1 MAFKAHMRQ
10 PAAETLLKTRGF
22 FRRAFARLANFA
34 FALVFLIFSLGV
46 PVLGAAEAGGNDR
59 RIALVIGNSRYAHVE
74 TLENPAND
82 AKAIEA
88 KLSALGFE
96 VFAGTDL
103 NLAGFRQLS
112 GKFQAEA
119 KTADTALIYYSG
131 HGFQFQGQNF
141 IVPIDASLRSKQ
153 AIETETVRLNDLIAN
168 VQSRERQVLVF
179 LDACRNNPLPPG
191 QRRDNGLA
199 QVATDNNVFVAF
211 ATQPGNIS
219 YDGRSKLSPFTKS
232 LVSHMSGERQSIS
245 DLMIAVRNDVEKMTL
260 GQQTPWDQSS
270 LKKQFYFDPDASGA
284 APEEKLASLPPGA
297 AAGSEISVLQRSTV
311 IEAPDAGLGV
321 LEAYPS
327 GNVILLPEAPV
338 EIFGKEDLVTA
349 VQGELKRVGC
359 YQGDA
364 DGVWSAGSREA
375 LSKYYRTKKLKP
387 TDSDP
392 TEFHLNNLQGETGIV
407 CVYVAPKQPVFR
419 AVAKPQAPKR
429 FAEPTAK
436 QRAPA
441 FLNKRN
447 AKPVKRNIAAAKAPQ
462 RKGPRNATADAPA
475 APKRN
480 SLADANVVGGFR

>member
-1 MAFKAHMRQ
+1 MTAFEAHMFR
-10 PAAETLLKTRGF
+10 PADEPPFMTRAF
-22 FRRAFARLANFA
+22 FRGAFARLANIV
-34 FALVFLIFSLGV
+34 FALVFLAISFGILT
-46 PVLGAAEAGGNDR
+46 PGAAGAADGKDR

-82 AKAIEA
+82 AKAMEE
-88 KLSALGFE
+88 KLRALGFE
-96 VFAGTDL
+96 VYAGTDL
-103 NLAGFRQLS
+103 TLAEFRQLS
-112 GKFQAEA
+112 GKFQQGA
-119 KTADTALIYYSG
+119 KTASTALIYYSG

-141 IVPIDASLRSKQ
+141 VVPVDASLKSKE
-153 AIETETVRLNDLIAN
+153 AIETETIKLNDLIAN
-168 VQSRERQVLVF
+168 VQSRDRQVLVF

-191 QRRDNGLA
+191 QRK
-199 QVATDNNVFVAF
+199 DNNVFVAF

-232 LVSHMSGERQSIS
+232 LVSYMSGGRQSIS
-245 DLMIAVRNDVEKMTL
+245 DLMISVRNDVEKMTL

-270 LKKQFYFDPDASGA
+270 LKKQFYFNPGPA
-284 APEEKLASLPPGA
+284 AQEAVASLQPGA
-297 AAGSEISVLQRSTV
+297 AAGSEISVLQRSTL
-311 IEAPDAGLGV
+311 IETPDAGLGIA
-321 LEAYPS
+321 EPYPS
-327 GNVILLPEAPV
+327 GNVIMLPEAPV

-375 LSKYYRTKKLKP
+375 LAKYYRTKKLKP

-392 TEFHLNNLQGETGIV
+392 TEFHLNNLKGETGIV
-407 CVYVAPKQPVFR
+407 CVYVPPKQPVFH
-419 AVAKPQAPKR
+419 AVVRPPSPRQIAVPPV
-429 FAEPTAK
+429 K

-447 AKPVKRNIAAAKAPQ
+447 ARPAKRDTVVAKASP
-462 RKGPRNATADAPA
+462 RPRNAAPPAAA